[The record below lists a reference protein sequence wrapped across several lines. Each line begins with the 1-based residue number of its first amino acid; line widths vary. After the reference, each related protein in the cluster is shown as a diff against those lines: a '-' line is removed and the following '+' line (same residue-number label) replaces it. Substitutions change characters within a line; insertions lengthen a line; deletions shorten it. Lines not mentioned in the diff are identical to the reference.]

1 MARGIR
7 RLDGTVG
14 AWSHGGMEAVRPEL
28 IDDDALDD
36 LEREVIGRLR
46 GRVLEVG
53 AGEGENFGA
62 FHHDVE
68 WIGLE
73 PDDARRSELA
83 TRARG
88 WGHSAEPLAAKAEH
102 IPLADHSVDAVVGT
116 YVLCSVDDQAVA
128 LAEVRRVLVP
138 GGRAVFVDHVVAP
151 PHTMKRAVQRAVTP
165 ISRRCCH
172 GCHWDR
178 DTGAALVAAG
188 FTGDDV
194 RLVRVPSFPF
204 GPTRVLL
211 FDGHA
216 APTEAAADT

>member
-1 MARGIR
+1 MDVAP
-7 RLDGTVG
+7 
-14 AWSHGGMEAVRPEL
+14 PEL

-36 LEREVIGRLR
+36 LERETIGRLR
-46 GRVLEVG
+46 GRVLEIG

-62 FHHDVE
+62 LHPGVE

-73 PDDARRSELA
+73 PDDARRAELA
-83 TRARG
+83 TRARE
-88 WGHSAEPLAAKAEH
+88 WGHPAETLAATAEH
-102 IPLADHSVDAVVGT
+102 IPLPDHSVDAVVGT
-116 YVLCSVDDQAVA
+116 YVLCSVADQPEA

-138 GGRAVFVDHVVAP
+138 GGRVVFVDHVVAP
-151 PHTMKRAVQRAVTP
+151 PHTLKRAIQRAVTP
-165 ISRRCCH
+165 VTRRCCH

-178 DTGAALVAAG
+178 DTGAALSAAG

-216 APTEAAADT
+216 GPGAGAAGSRATGS